1 MADDYQAALAAES
14 RKWGG
19 HLRVEASG
27 EWHAWLDHP
36 LIVGHYR
43 ARGLLDGLPWE
54 TWVGRRLGRPAARSL
69 DLGCGSGLKSL
80 AVYNAGSTRELHG
93 LDVSEERIAEAE
105 RMRIGKG
112 IPGEFRVADVNTAS
126 LPRDTYD
133 LIFSSHSLHHFLA
146 LEHVMAQVHDA
157 LTSDGLFI
165 LEEFVGP
172 TQFQWT
178 DTQIDVVRTLT
189 ALLPE
194 SLRLLRWGAVKPY
207 EGRPT
212 VKDVV
217 AASPFESI
225 RSAEI
230 VPLFERSFRV
240 VELRRLG
247 GTIQHLLY
255 NGIIHNFTLGRPE
268 ATAQLQAVLDI
279 EDALIDAN
287 LLPSDFMLLVG
298 MRRDSGGPARN
309 AIKSNRADEGS

>member
-1 MADDYQAALAAES
+1 VVPVESGAVSDDYQSLLAAES
-14 RKWGG
+14 RKWGD

-36 LIVGHYR
+36 LVAAHYR
-43 ARGLLDGLPWE
+43 SRGLLDGLPWE
-54 TWVGRRLGRPAARSL
+54 SWAGRQLGRPATRSL

-80 AVYNAGSTRELHG
+80 SVYQAGSTRETHG
-93 LDVSEERIAEAE
+93 IDVSEERIAEAE
-105 RMRIGKG
+105 RMRVAEG
-112 IPGEFRVADVNTAS
+112 IAGEFRVADVNSAS
-126 LPRDTYD
+126 LPQSTFD

-146 LEHVMAQVHDA
+146 LEHVMEQVHDA
-157 LTSDGLFI
+157 LTPDGLFI

-178 DTQIDVVRTLT
+178 DAQIDVVRTLM
-189 ALLPE
+189 ALIPE
-194 SLRLLRWGAVKPY
+194 ELRMLRWGAVKPY

-212 VKDVV
+212 VADVV

-230 VPLFERSFRV
+230 VPLFQRYFDV
-240 VELRRLG
+240 VELRPLG

-255 NGIIHNFTLGRPE
+255 NGIVHNFTLDRPD
-268 ATAQLQAVLDI
+268 ATAQVQAIIDV
-279 EDALIDAN
+279 EDALIDAA

-298 MRRDSGGPARN
+298 MRRGG
-309 AIKSNRADEGS
+309 

>member
-1 MADDYQAALAAES
+1 VSDADYQSLLAAES
-14 RKWGG
+14 RKWGD

-36 LIVGHYR
+36 LVSRHYR
-43 ARGLLDGLPWE
+43 ARGLVDGLPWE
-54 TWVGRRLGRPAARSL
+54 RWVAHRLGRPASRSL

-80 AVYNAGSTRELHG
+80 AVFQAGSTSETDG

-105 RMRIGKG
+105 RMRIARG
-112 IPGEFRVADVNTAS
+112 IAGQFRVADVNSATLPAS
-126 LPRDTYD
+126 SYD

-146 LEHVMAQVHDA
+146 LEHVMAQVHEA
-157 LTSDGLFI
+157 LTPDGLFI

-178 DTQIDVVRTLT
+178 DRQIAVVRTLME
-189 ALLPE
+189 LLPDD
-194 SLRLLRWGAVKPY
+194 LRMLRWGAVKPY

-212 VKDVV
+212 VADVV

-230 VPLFERSFRV
+230 VPLFQRFFRV
-240 VELRRLG
+240 VALRPLG
-247 GTIQHLLY
+247 GTLQHLLY
-255 NGIIHNFTLGRPE
+255 NGIVHNFTLDRTDANGYV
-268 ATAQLQAVLDI
+268 QAILDV
-279 EDALIDAN
+279 EDALIDGN

-298 MRRDSGGPARN
+298 MRR
-309 AIKSNRADEGS
+309 

>member
-1 MADDYQAALAAES
+1 VSDPDYTSLLAAES
-14 RKWGG
+14 RKWGD

-27 EWHAWLDHP
+27 DWHAWLDHP
-36 LIVGHYR
+36 LISRHYR

-54 TWVGRRLGRPAARSL
+54 TWAGRRLGHPAVRSL

-80 AVYNAGSTRELHG
+80 AVFDAGSTRETHG
-93 LDVSEERIAEAE
+93 IDISEERIAEAE
-105 RMRIGKG
+105 RMRSDHG
-112 IPGEFRVADVNTAS
+112 IAGEFRVADVNTAS
-126 LPRDTYD
+126 LPPNTYD

-157 LTSDGLFI
+157 LTPDGLFI

-178 DTQIDVVRTLT
+178 DRQIDVVRTLM

-194 SLRLLRWGAVKPY
+194 ELRRLRWGAVKPY
-207 EGRPT
+207 EGRPA

-230 VPLFERSFRV
+230 VPLFQRFFHV
-240 VELRRLG
+240 LELRPLG

-255 NGIIHNFTLGRPE
+255 NGIIHNFTLSRGD
-268 ATAQLQAVLDI
+268 ATAYLQAIIDV
-279 EDALIDAN
+279 EDAMIDSKM
-287 LLPSDFMLLVG
+287 LPSDFMLLVG
-298 MRRDSGGPARN
+298 ARRS
-309 AIKSNRADEGS
+309 